1 MSQGPIIRDSKN
13 IPIGLMQIR
22 IHKSS
27 PYIAQTGAVLTAT
40 HSIGG
45 MAKTDFMNSVEF
57 KEIVSGFPEVR
68 ATMIPIKESFN
79 IECAF
84 REFSPLNF
92 ALAKGID
99 PFADVPATITA
110 GESNTT
116 AGTISGVVVLDVDD
130 LGGVVT
136 DEWTVVFTSATAF
149 KVFGKETG
157 YVATGANLTTE
168 VSPAHAALGDYFVI
182 PANFFTGTWA
192 ADDTFTF
199 KTTAFEEG
207 DTAFAT
213 PYVGN
218 IGFGA
223 MAAPKFLRVEG
234 IYTFPD
240 QEHAIQL
247 IMPMAQ
253 VTSSIA
259 ANFSNTDETNTPM
272 TIGANSASGDVVGGN
287 AAWNDYP
294 LGIMRFVT
302 I

>member
-13 IPIGLMQIR
+13 IPIGLMQVR
-22 IHKSS
+22 IHKSA
-27 PYIAQTGAVLTAT
+27 PYIAQTGAVLTET

-45 MAKTDFMNSVEF
+45 LAKTDFMNSVEF
-57 KEIVSGFPEVR
+57 KEIVSGFPEMR

-92 ALAKGID
+92 ALAKGLD
-99 PFADVPATITA
+99 PFADVDATIAAVESQTA
-110 GESNTT
+110 
-116 AGTISGVVVLDVDD
+116 AGTTSVGPLTVDN
-130 LGGVVT
+130 LGGVINEEWMVT
-136 DEWTVVFTSATAF
+136 FTSATTF
-149 KVFGKETG
+149 KVFGK
-157 YVATGANLTTE
+157 ATGFVGEAANLTTE
-168 VSPAHAALGDYFVI
+168 FSPANAALGDYFAI

-192 ADDTFTF
+192 EDDTFTF
-199 KTTAFEEG
+199 RTTAFADG
-207 DTAFAT
+207 DNAFAT
-213 PYVGN
+213 PYVGT

-234 IYTFPD
+234 IYVFPD

-272 TIGANSASGDVVGGN
+272 TIGANSASSEVVGGN
-287 AAWNDYP
+287 AAWNNYP

-302 I
+302 L